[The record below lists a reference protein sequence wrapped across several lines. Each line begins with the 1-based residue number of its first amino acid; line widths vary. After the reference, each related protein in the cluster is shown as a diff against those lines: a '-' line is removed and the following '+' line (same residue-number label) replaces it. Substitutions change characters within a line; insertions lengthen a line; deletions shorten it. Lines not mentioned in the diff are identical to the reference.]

1 MATLQTLRERLAQEH
16 FDDGK
21 LAAVRQLAGAGMQ
34 KFNCSDLGPLLEKSF
49 PFGAARITALRALAP
64 FIFDAA
70 TGSAAVL
77 GAFKFESE
85 RKEAGDILAEAA
97 RLPPGWGR
105 VGLSEALAARLAKE
119 HFDEGRLAAVA
130 QTLAMGGWTPM
141 PCAAAAPLL
150 GLFPFGDARLSALR
164 ALAPHLS
171 DIPTGQAA
179 ITAAFKFDGERQQAS
194 AILAGV
200 PAAPAPPP
208 AYPPSGGGGGGMA
221 MPGAPHRGGGMMMP
235 GAAPPTYPPAGAFYP
250 PAAYPP
256 PPAGAW
262 GAPPGD
268 AMGAAMAGAMG
279 AAVGAMGA
287 MGAMASFAAG
297 LGAAPAGG
305 MGGFPPPGAGAY
317 GAPMGGMMPAMGAPM
332 GMPALGAPMG
342 LPGMG
347 AQTGG
352 MPAMGAPM
360 GGMPGMGAP
369 MGGMPGMPPPG
380 WGAPR

>member
-21 LAAVRQLAGAGMQ
+21 LAAVHQIAGAGMQ
-34 KFNCSDLGPLLEKSF
+34 KFPCSELGPLLEKSF

-85 RKEAGDILAEAA
+85 RKEAGEIVASAA

-105 VGLSEALAARLAKE
+105 VGLSEALATRLAAE

-150 GLFPFGDARLSALR
+150 GKFPFGDARLSALR

-200 PAAPAPPP
+200 PAAPAPLPAYPP
-208 AYPPSGGGGGGMA
+208 AYPPSGGMMPAPPAMGGGMPA
-221 MPGAPHRGGGMMMP
+221 PPMAPGMGSMPAPAGYPPMGGGSMP
-235 GAAPPTYPPAGAFYP
+235 A
-250 PAAYPP
+250 
-256 PPAGAW
+256 AW
-262 GAPPGD
+262 GAPPAG
-268 AMGAAMAGAMG
+268 AVGAAMAGAMG
-279 AAVGAMGA
+279 AAMGA
-287 MGAMASFAAG
+287 MGAMAGFAAG
-297 LGAAPAGG
+297 MGAAPGAPTHQPQGG
-305 MGGFPPPGAGAY
+305 MGGMPPPAPGGYGMGGMPPPAPGGDGMGGMPGVMGAP
-317 GAPMGGMMPAMGAPM
+317 PMGGMM
-332 GMPALGAPMG
+332 MP
-342 LPGMG
+342 
-347 AQTGG
+347 
-352 MPAMGAPM
+352 
-360 GGMPGMGAP
+360 GMPGMGSP
-369 MGGMPGMPPPG
+369 PPPPG